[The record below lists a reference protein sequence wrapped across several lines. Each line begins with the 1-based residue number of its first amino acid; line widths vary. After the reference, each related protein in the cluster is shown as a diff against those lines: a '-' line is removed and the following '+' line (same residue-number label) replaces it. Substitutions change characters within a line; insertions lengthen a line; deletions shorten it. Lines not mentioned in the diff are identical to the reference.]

1 MDVLVMGSSMHEFRR
16 HFKRKAQEP
25 RWISQRISRM
35 ITPISSS
42 SVSICTRRHIESEGE
57 SGLDNYHTP
66 WESWNVVVVKYM
78 VNYINELDNG
88 VRPLFLSSA
97 DDALE
102 EPDWLQREV

>member
-1 MDVLVMGSSMHEFRR
+1 MHAVEIGRLSVFASPFRPL
-16 HFKRKAQEP
+16 Q
-25 RWISQRISRM
+25 
-35 ITPISSS
+35 
-42 SVSICTRRHIESEGE
+42 